1 MWNYKIIFFI
11 SLVIFSC
18 SKTENKDTTP
28 NIVLILADD
37 LGYGEIGILG
47 QKKIETPNIDQ
58 LAKSGMVLTDHYT
71 GSPVCAPSRSILLTG
86 LHSGNNP
93 IRGNDEWKERG
104 NVWSFEAMFE
114 NPELEGQRPLPD
126 SIITVADILRSKGY
140 KTGMFGK
147 WGLGAP
153 NTNSIPNNK
162 GFDFFYGYNCQRQ
175 AHTFYPTHLW
185 KNKERH
191 ILNNQIVN
199 KGKLPSNLD
208 PDNEESYIKYNQKDY
223 APTLIHQ
230 EALKFIET
238 NKDEKFFVY
247 YASPIPH
254 LPLQAPDIWV
264 NYYRVKFGDEKPYAG
279 GSGYYPNQYPKATY
293 AAMISY
299 LDQQVGEL
307 VKKLKKIGKYENT
320 LIIFSSDNGPTHID
334 HVDIDFFNSAGPF
347 LNSENTVKGNLN
359 EGGIRVPAIVTWPK
373 VISAGSESN
382 HPSIFYDYLATI
394 SDLVGVTPPYK
405 TDGISFLPTL
415 KGKTQKKHKFLYW
428 EFPSYGGQ
436 QAIRI
441 NKWKGI
447 KKGLIKGQSKL
458 KLYNLS
464 LDPKELNDVASEFPE
479 IVAKMENMMKDAH
492 KTPKMDIFKIP
503 ALEND

>member
-1 MWNYKIIFFI
+1 MNKYLLYILI
-11 SLVIFSC
+11 SLSILSC
-18 SKTENKDTTP
+18 SNNDKDNLP
-28 NIVLILADD
+28 NIVFILADD

-47 QKKIETPNIDQ
+47 QKKIETPNIDK
-58 LAKSGMVLTDHYT
+58 LAKSGMILTDHYT

-104 NVWSFEAMFE
+104 DVWSFKAMFD

-126 SIITVADILRSKGY
+126 SIVTIADILRSKGY

-175 AHTFYPTHLW
+175 AHTFFPTHLW

-191 ILNNQIVN
+191 ILENRIVN
-199 KGKLPSNLD
+199 KGELPSNLD
-208 PDNEESYIKYNQKDY
+208 PNNEESYIKYNQKDY
-223 APTLIHQ
+223 APTLIHE
-230 EALKFIET
+230 EALKFIER

-254 LPLQAPDIWV
+254 LPLQAPSIWV
-264 NYYRVKFGDEKPYAG
+264 NYYREKFGEEKPYTG

-307 VKKLKKIGKYENT
+307 VKKLKEIGKYENT

-359 EGGIRVPAIVTWPK
+359 EGGIRVPTIATWPN
-373 VISAGSESN
+373 VITAGSESD

-415 KGKTQKKHKFLYW
+415 KGKTQEKHKYLYW

-464 LDPKELNDVASEFPE
+464 LDLKEFNDVASEFPE
-479 IVAKMENMMKDAH
+479 IVVKMENIMKGAH